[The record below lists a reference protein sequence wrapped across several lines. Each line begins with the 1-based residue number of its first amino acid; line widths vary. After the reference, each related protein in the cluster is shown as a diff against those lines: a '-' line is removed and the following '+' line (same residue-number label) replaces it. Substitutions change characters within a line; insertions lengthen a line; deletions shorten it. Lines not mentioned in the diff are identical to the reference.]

1 MGTGRRRRGLGEFR
15 GFRKEE
21 EGEVDEDGEGG
32 RWNPD
37 CSQWFM
43 GPAKGKEAKGGSR
56 SRQITR

>member
-1 MGTGRRRRGLGEFR
+1 MNGSVVLRLVE
-15 GFRKEE
+15 EE
-21 EGEVDEDGEGG
+21 EGEEEEGG
-32 RWNPD
+32 EKRNPD